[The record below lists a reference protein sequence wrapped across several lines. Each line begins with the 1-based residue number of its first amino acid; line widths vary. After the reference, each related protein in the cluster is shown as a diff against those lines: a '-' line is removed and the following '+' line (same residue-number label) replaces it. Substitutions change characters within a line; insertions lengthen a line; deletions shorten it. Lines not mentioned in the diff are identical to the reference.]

1 VQIVHP
7 DGVFDTGI
15 WTPEVLSQRA
25 KGRGMTVD
33 EYRQDNFL
41 RTEISSQDVAELVA
55 TVCGSAFS
63 KTTGA
68 QIAIDGGTGW

>member
-15 WTPEVLSQRA
+15 WTPEVLSHRA

-33 EYRQDNFL
+33 EYRRDNFL
-41 RTEISSQDVAELVA
+41 RTEISSQDVAELITA
-55 TVCGSAFS
+55 LCAPAFS
-63 KTTGA
+63 QTTGA
-68 QIAIDGGTGW
+68 QIAIDGGTGY